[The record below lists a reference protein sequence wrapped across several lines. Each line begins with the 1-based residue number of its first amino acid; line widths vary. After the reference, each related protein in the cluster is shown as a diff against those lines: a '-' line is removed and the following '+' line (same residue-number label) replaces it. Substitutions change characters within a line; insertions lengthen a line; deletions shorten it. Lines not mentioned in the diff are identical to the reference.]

1 MSKALL
7 VASIVFAGVAVAAS
21 ARAEPFARDR
31 QREGG
36 AGPSRAQ
43 AAEQRRDLWEARK
56 HAYEQRRRQR
66 ERQRHA
72 PPPGQNAG
80 GPAPY
85 GYGAPYGGGYY
96 GDYVNPPPR
105 QAPPPSPRGLHDG
118 LWYY

>member
-7 VASIVFAGVAVAAS
+7 VASIVFAGVAIATS
-21 ARAEPFARDR
+21 ALAEPFARD
-31 QREGG
+31 REGG

-43 AAEQRRDLWEARK
+43 AAEQRRDLWEAREQ
-56 HAYEQRRRQR
+56 AYEQRRRQR

-72 PPPGQNAG
+72 LPPGQNAG

-85 GYGAPYGGGYY
+85 GYGAPYGGGYVS